1 MTLDNQKHIFSREHL
16 FKWECLVQKDN
27 INLNR
32 LMRLLRQSGLVA
44 DEEVSL
50 TYEDCK
56 LDVEDLEPHIPKDI
70 YRHYFKRNQG
80 IQW

>member
-1 MTLDNQKHIFSREHL
+1 
-16 FKWECLVQKDN
+16 
-27 INLNR
+27 
-32 LMRLLRQSGLVA
+32 MRLLRQSELVA

-70 YRHYFKRNQG
+70 YRHYFIRNQG